1 MDVYVTQSV
10 MGETRVAKECRLYS
24 NRITSVVISM
34 FFHMTVLTNSFNL
47 DDEVRFPP
55 VYEHRAGILLRF
67 APAPMRLY
75 AGEGC
80 CLRD

>member
-1 MDVYVTQSV
+1 
-10 MGETRVAKECRLYS
+10 
-24 NRITSVVISM
+24 VISM

-80 CLRD
+80 CLRDY

>member
-1 MDVYVTQSV
+1 M
-10 MGETRVAKECRLYS
+10 
-24 NRITSVVISM
+24 ISM

-47 DDEVRFPP
+47 DDEIRFPP

-67 APAPMRLY
+67 APAPMRLLLN

-80 CLRD
+80 CLRGFDLFCIESSGYGNPAIY